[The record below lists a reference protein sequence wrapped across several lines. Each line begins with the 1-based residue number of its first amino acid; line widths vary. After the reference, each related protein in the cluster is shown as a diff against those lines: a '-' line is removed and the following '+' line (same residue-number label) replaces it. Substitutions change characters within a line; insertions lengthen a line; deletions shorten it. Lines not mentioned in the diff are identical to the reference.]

1 MLSSSIGSDVVLAHK
16 HSSSHRDQ
24 IFASEACGCFYCLRM
39 FSPGK
44 ITDWVDFP
52 EGAAGGDELDLGT
65 TALCPYCGIDSV
77 LGDTSGFPITQEFLK
92 KMNQHW
98 FAPSK

>member
-1 MLSSSIGSDVVLAHK
+1 MSSSTSLDVVRAHK
-16 HSSSHRDQ
+16 HSSAHRDQ
-24 IFASEACGCFYCLRM
+24 IFASQACGCFYCLRV

-44 ITDWVDFP
+44 ITDWVDWP
-52 EGAAGGDELDLGT
+52 ESAAGDDELDFGT

-77 LGDTSGFPITQEFLK
+77 IGDTSGFPITQEFLK

-98 FAPSK
+98 FASSK